1 MSSVAVGSTGPPG
14 KLWSA
19 TPSPTIGSPGEI
31 EEGGFSGGGTGTLL
45 EGIGGSGPPS
55 LVNGS

>member
-19 TPSPTIGSPGEI
+19 TPSPTIGSLEGI
-31 EEGGFSGGGTGTLL
+31 EEGGFSGGGTETLL
-45 EGIGGSGPPS
+45 EGIGGSGSP
-55 LVNGS
+55 